1 MVPREQPSF
10 HDGKAGPP
18 PEQVAPTLKGVGML
32 TPQPLEGAA
41 ELESMATPLVLGDK
55 LCIATLQGKVF
66 LTDLDGKQ
74 LWDYDLGSPTHAPPA
89 AAGGLLVVGCD
100 DGNLY
105 AFREGQQ
112 AK

>member
-1 MVPREQPSF
+1 
-10 HDGKAGPP
+10 
-18 PEQVAPTLKGVGML
+18 ML

-41 ELESMATPLVLGDK
+41 ELESMATPLVLGDR
-55 LCIATLQGKVF
+55 LCIATLEGKVI

-74 LWDYDLGSPTHAPPA
+74 LWNYDLGSPSHAPPV
-89 AAGGLLVVGCD
+89 AAGGLLAVGCD

-105 AFREGQQ
+105 AFREGQA